1 MYTCRFSTPHSLYH
15 VGHTSVTV
23 KMAFQSMLN
32 GAECSTSNNGLAQML
47 KHTQQ
52 DRSIQQG
59 DRTFTGQPQT
69 GSTGMRQQHQAG
81 LNSDADAFFRQQQAA
96 SMPRGAASSAF
107 DLQAMRNELNSAVP
121 SFQHP
126 NAGAAWASQMPRNA
140 TPSNA
145 DMEAAFARRGAP
157 ARSMQ
162 PPAGSSAWAQQF
174 GSSQHQQPAAM
185 HQRPVGDGSGSG
197 SGSDPSAAYAS
208 RPIMGSYG
216 GMGMGMGM
224 GGMGMSMGMM
234 GGMGSMQQQRQY
246 QPQQTQSSQS
256 RFTEL
261 DDATW
266 EEQFKKLDAEQ
277 SEAESKGK
285 GKAKESEAD
294 LLPSEA
300 EQADSI
306 RRELDAIEQELT
318 ADGQE
323 ANSRF
328 EDLWRSMNAR
338 NGIPPSSA
346 DAELAKWEEELMKS
360 RADDDGEQFGYTHP
374 SGGLGGGQHGL
385 DEMAALDGTED
396 ALLDGFGVVGP
407 DGYPRLGQYRR
418 SQQNPFETHPDPLS
432 EGLRLL
438 ANGGNLSDAALLF
451 EAATQRDTQ
460 GGTGG
465 EVERGEVDRS
475 RRERSEAWRRLGECQ
490 AMNEKEAQ
498 AIRALEE
505 AIKID
510 ENNLEAYMSLAISY
524 TNEGYDTAA
533 HQTLERYI
541 SRAYPNIKA
550 APLSA
555 EISGSKDPIEG
566 TEGNPWAS
574 LNRVTDLFLQ
584 AARQGNSAGQIDP
597 EVQVGLGVLFYTQS
611 AYEQAQDCFNSALS
625 VRPNDF
631 LLWNRLGATLANGGK
646 PEEAIA
652 AYHKALELRP
662 TFTRAIYNLSVSC
675 LNLGA
680 HHEAA
685 EHLLAALSLQQTHTL
700 PDVPEGEQPAPTPLA
715 EAGESHNLWST
726 LRRIFLVMDRLD
738 LAQKAHVGSSLEQFR
753 GEGFDF

>member
-1 MYTCRFSTPHSLYH
+1 
-15 VGHTSVTV
+15 
-23 KMAFQSMLN
+23 MAFQSMLN

-52 DRSIQQG
+52 DRSIQHG
-59 DRTFTGQPQT
+59 DRTFAGQPQM
-69 GSTGMRQQHQAG
+69 GPAGMRQQHQAG
-81 LNSDADAFFRQQQAA
+81 PNSDAEAFFRQQQGA
-96 SMPRGAASSAF
+96 SMPGAASSAF
-107 DLQAMRNELNSAVP
+107 DLQAMRNELNNSMP
-121 SFQHP
+121 SFQRP
-126 NAGAAWASQMPRNA
+126 NSGAAWANQMPRTG
-140 TPSNA
+140 TPSGA
-145 DMEAAFARRGAP
+145 DMEAAFARGGAP

-162 PPAGSSAWAQQF
+162 APAGSSAWAQQF
-174 GSSQHQQPAAM
+174 GSSQHQQPASMRQMPGA
-185 HQRPVGDGSGSG
+185 DGSGS
-197 SGSDPSAAYAS
+197 SGAYAS
-208 RPIMGSYG
+208 RPMMGSYG
-216 GMGMGMGM
+216 GGMGMGMGMGM
-224 GGMGMSMGMM
+224 GGMGMGML
-234 GGMGSMQQQRQY
+234 GSMGSMQQQQHQQQ
-246 QPQQTQSSQS
+246 QPQQAQSAQS

-266 EEQFKKLDAEQ
+266 EEQFKKLDDEQ
-277 SEAESKGK
+277 AKGK
-285 GKAKESEAD
+285 GKAKEAETD

-300 EQADSI
+300 EQAESI

-318 ADGQE
+318 ADGNE

-328 EDLWRSMNAR
+328 EDLWRSMNSR

-360 RADDDGEQFGYTHP
+360 RTEDDEQFGYSHP
-374 SGGLGGGQHGL
+374 SGGLGGGRHGL
-385 DEMAALDGTED
+385 DEMGALDGTED

-407 DGYPRLGQYRR
+407 DGYPRLGQYRT
-418 SQQNPFETHPDPLS
+418 SQQNPFQTHPDPLS

-451 EAATQRDTQ
+451 EAATQRETQ

-550 APLSA
+550 GPLPA

-574 LNRVTDLFLQ
+574 LNRVTDMFLQ

-611 AYEQAQDCFNSALS
+611 AYEQAQDCFNTALS
-625 VRPNDF
+625 ARPNDF

-685 EHLLAALSLQQTHTL
+685 EHLLAALNLQQTHTL

-726 LRRIFLVMDRLD
+726 LRRIFLVMDRMD
-738 LAQKAHVGSSLEQFR
+738 LAQKAHVGSDLGQFR
-753 GEGFDF
+753 REGFEF

>member
-1 MYTCRFSTPHSLYH
+1 
-15 VGHTSVTV
+15 
-23 KMAFQSMLN
+23 MAFQSMLN

-47 KHTQQ
+47 KHTSQ
-52 DRSIQQG
+52 DRSLQHG
-59 DRTFTGQPQT
+59 DRTTAGQPHM
-69 GSTGMRQQHQAG
+69 GPAGMRQQHHAG
-81 LNSDADAFFRQQQAA
+81 PNSDAEAFFRQQQGA
-96 SMPRGAASSAF
+96 SLPGTANSAF
-107 DLQAMRNELNSAVP
+107 DMHAMRSELNTAMP
-121 SFQHP
+121 AFQRP

-140 TPSNA
+140 TPNSA
-145 DMEAAFARRGAP
+145 DMEAAFARGGAP
-157 ARSMQ
+157 
-162 PPAGSSAWAQQF
+162 PASSQWANQF
-174 GSSQHQQPAAM
+174 GSSRHQGPAM
-185 HQRPVGDGSGSG
+185 HHSMNAPGDGSGS
-197 SGSDPSAAYAS
+197 SAAYAS
-208 RPIMGSYG
+208 RPMMGSYG
-216 GMGMGMGM
+216 GMGMGGM
-224 GGMGMSMGMM
+224 GGMGMSMGMGTM
-234 GGMGSMQQQRQY
+234 GGMGGGMATMNA
-246 QPQQTQSSQS
+246 PQQTQSTAS

-261 DDATW
+261 DDAKW

-277 SEAESKGK
+277 ADTEAKGK
-285 GKAKESEAD
+285 GKAKQDEPD

-300 EQADSI
+300 EQAESI

-338 NGIPPSSA
+338 NGVPPSAA
-346 DAELAKWEEELMKS
+346 DAELAKWEQELLNA
-360 RADDDGEQFGYTHP
+360 RTDDDETFGYAHP
-374 SGGLGGGQHGL
+374 SGGLGGGRHGL

-407 DGYPRLGQYRR
+407 DGYPRLGNYRR
-418 SQQNPFETHPDPLS
+418 SQQNPFEAHSDPLS

-451 EAATQRDTQ
+451 EAATQRDTP

-541 SRAYPNIKA
+541 SRAYPHLKA
-550 APLSA
+550 APLAA
-555 EISGSKDPIEG
+555 EILGSKDPIEG
-566 TEGNPWAS
+566 TTGNPWAS

-584 AARQGNSAGQIDP
+584 AAREGNAAGQVDP

-611 AYEQAQDCFNSALS
+611 SYEQAQDCFNTALS
-625 VRPNDF
+625 ARPNDF

-726 LRRIFLVMDRLD
+726 LRRIFLVMDRMD
-738 LAQKAHVGSSLEQFR
+738 LAQKAHVGSELAQFR
-753 GEGFDF
+753 GEGFEF

>member
-1 MYTCRFSTPHSLYH
+1 
-15 VGHTSVTV
+15 
-23 KMAFQSMLN
+23 MLN

-52 DRSIQQG
+52 DRSIQHG
-59 DRTFTGQPQT
+59 DRTFAGQPQM
-69 GSTGMRQQHQAG
+69 GPAGMRHQHHARP
-81 LNSDADAFFRQQQAA
+81 NSDAEAFFRQQQGA
-96 SMPRGAASSAF
+96 SMPATASSAF
-107 DLQAMRNELNSAVP
+107 DLQAMRNELNSAMP
-121 SFQHP
+121 TFQRP
-126 NAGAAWASQMPRNA
+126 NAGTAWANQMPRTG
-140 TPSNA
+140 TPSSA
-145 DMEAAFARRGAP
+145 DMEAAFARGGAP

-174 GSSQHQQPAAM
+174 GSPQHQQPAM
-185 HQRPVGDGSGSG
+185 QQMPGGDGSGS
-197 SGSDPSAAYAS
+197 SGAYAS
-208 RPIMGSYG
+208 RPMMGSYA

-224 GGMGMSMGMM
+224 GGMAMGMM
-234 GGMGSMQQQRQY
+234 GGMGSMGLSQQQQQ
-246 QPQQTQSSQS
+246 QPQQAQSSQS

-261 DDATW
+261 DDSQW

-277 SEAESKGK
+277 ADAESKGK

-300 EQADSI
+300 EQADAI

-346 DAELAKWEEELMKS
+346 DAELAKWEEELLKT
-360 RADDDGEQFGYTHP
+360 RVDDDGEQFGYAHP
-374 SGGLGGGQHGL
+374 SGGLGAGRNGL

-396 ALLDGFGVVGP
+396 SLLDGFGVVGP
-407 DGYPRLGQYRR
+407 DGYPRLGQYRT
-418 SQQNPFETHPDPLS
+418 SQQNPFQTHPDPLS

-550 APLSA
+550 NPLPA

-566 TEGNPWAS
+566 TNGNPWAS

-611 AYEQAQDCFNSALS
+611 AYEQAQDCFNTALS
-625 VRPNDF
+625 ARPNDF

-685 EHLLAALSLQQTHTL
+685 EHLLAALNLQQTHTL

-726 LRRIFLVMDRLD
+726 LRRIFLVMDRMD
-738 LAQKAHVGSSLEQFR
+738 LAQKAHVGSNLDQFR
-753 GEGFDF
+753 GEGFEF

>member
-1 MYTCRFSTPHSLYH
+1 
-15 VGHTSVTV
+15 
-23 KMAFQSMLN
+23 MAFQSMLN
-32 GAECSTSNNGLAQML
+32 GTECSTGNNGLAQML

-52 DRSIQQG
+52 DRSIQHG
-59 DRTFTGQPQT
+59 DRTFAGQPQM
-69 GSTGMRQQHQAG
+69 GPAGMRQQHQAG
-81 LNSDADAFFRQQQAA
+81 SNSDAEAFFRQQQGA
-96 SMPRGAASSAF
+96 SVPGASSSAF
-107 DLQAMRNELNSAVP
+107 DLQAMRNELNSTMPA
-121 SFQHP
+121 FQRP
-126 NAGAAWASQMPRNA
+126 NAGAQWANQMPRTG
-140 TPSNA
+140 TPSSA
-145 DMEAAFARRGAP
+145 DMEAAFARGGAP
-157 ARSMQ
+157 ARQMQ
-162 PPAGSSAWAQQF
+162 PPAGSSSWAQQF
-174 GSSQHQQPAAM
+174 GSPQHQQPTM
-185 HQRPVGDGSGSG
+185 QQMPGGDGSGS
-197 SGSDPSAAYAS
+197 SGAYSS
-208 RPIMGSYG
+208 RPMMGSYG
-216 GMGMGMGM
+216 GMGMGGMGM
-224 GGMGMSMGMM
+224 GGMGMGMM
-234 GGMGSMQQQRQY
+234 GSMGSVGLSQQQ
-246 QPQQTQSSQS
+246 QPQQAQTSQS

-261 DDATW
+261 DDAKW

-277 SEAESKGK
+277 AEVESKGK

-294 LLPSEA
+294 LPPSEA
-300 EQADSI
+300 EQAESI

-318 ADGQE
+318 ADGKE

-338 NGIPPSSA
+338 SGIPPSAA
-346 DAELAKWEEELMKS
+346 DAELAKWEEEML
-360 RADDDGEQFGYTHP
+360 RAREDDDEQFGYAHP
-374 SGGLGGGQHGL
+374 SGGLGAGRNGL
-385 DEMAALDGTED
+385 DEMGALDGTEN

-407 DGYPRLGQYRR
+407 DGYPRLGQYRMN
-418 SQQNPFETHPDPLS
+418 QQNPFQTHPDPLS

-451 EAATQRDTQ
+451 EVATQRETQ

-533 HQTLERYI
+533 YQTLERYI
-541 SRAYPNIKA
+541 NRAYPNIKA
-550 APLSA
+550 GPLPA

-566 TEGNPWAS
+566 TEANPWAS
-574 LNRVTDLFLQ
+574 LNRVTDMFLQ

-611 AYEQAQDCFNSALS
+611 AYEQAQDCFNTALS
-625 VRPNDF
+625 ARPNDF

-700 PDVPEGEQPAPTPLA
+700 PDVPEGEQPKPTPLA

-726 LRRIFLVMDRLD
+726 LRRIFLVMDRMD
-738 LAQKAHVGSSLEQFR
+738 LAQKAHVGSDLGQFR
-753 GEGFDF
+753 GEGFEF

>member
-1 MYTCRFSTPHSLYH
+1 
-15 VGHTSVTV
+15 
-23 KMAFQSMLN
+23 MAFQSMLN

-52 DRSIQQG
+52 DRSIQHG
-59 DRTFTGQPQT
+59 DRTFAGQPHT
-69 GSTGMRQQHQAG
+69 GPAGMRQHHSSG
-81 LNSDADAFFRQQQAA
+81 PNSDAEAFFRQQQATSIPGA
-96 SMPRGAASSAF
+96 SASSAF
-107 DLQAMRNELNSAVP
+107 DLQAMRNELNGAVP
-121 SFQHP
+121 SFQRP
-126 NAGAAWASQMPRNA
+126 NAGAAWANQMPRTG
-140 TPSNA
+140 TPTSV
-145 DMEAAFARRGAP
+145 DMEAAFARTNSP
-157 ARSMQ
+157 ARTMQ
-162 PPAGSSAWAQQF
+162 PPNGSSAWAQQF
-174 GSSQHQQPAAM
+174 ATPRHQQQTTHHMPNGDASGSS
-185 HQRPVGDGSGSG
+185 G
-197 SGSDPSAAYAS
+197 AYAS
-208 RPIMGSYG
+208 RSMLNSYG
-216 GMGMGMGM
+216 GMGMDMGMGM
-224 GGMGMSMGMM
+224 GGIGMGMM
-234 GGMGSMQQQRQY
+234 GSMNPMALSQQQ
-246 QPQQTQSSQS
+246 QPQPAQSSQS

-261 DDATW
+261 DDAKW

-277 SEAESKGK
+277 AEVDAESKGK
-285 GKAKESEAD
+285 GKAKQSEAD

-300 EQADSI
+300 EQAESI

-318 ADGQE
+318 TDGEQ

-328 EDLWRSMNAR
+328 EDLWRSMNPR

-346 DAELAKWEEELMKS
+346 DAELAKWEEELLRS
-360 RADDDGEQFGYTHP
+360 RVDDDDEQFGYAHP
-374 SGGLGGGQHGL
+374 SGGLGAGRSGL
-385 DEMAALDGTED
+385 DEMGALDGTED

-418 SQQNPFETHPDPLS
+418 SQQNPFETHPDPFS

-451 EAATQRDTQ
+451 EAATQRETQ

-550 APLSA
+550 NPLPA
-555 EISGSKDPIEG
+555 DIAGSKDPIEG

-611 AYEQAQDCFNSALS
+611 SYEQAQDCFNTALS
-625 VRPNDF
+625 ARPNDF

-662 TFTRAIYNLSVSC
+662 TYTRAIYNLSVSC

-700 PDVPEGEQPAPTPLA
+700 PDVPEGEQPPPTPLA

-726 LRRIFLVMDRLD
+726 LRRIFLVMDRMD
-738 LAQKAHVGSSLEQFR
+738 LAQKAHVGSDLNQFR
-753 GEGFDF
+753 SEGFEF

>member
-1 MYTCRFSTPHSLYH
+1 MMS
-15 VGHTSVTV
+15 
-23 KMAFQSMLN
+23 
-32 GAECSTSNNGLAQML
+32 GAECSTSNNGLSQML

-52 DRSIQQG
+52 DRSIQHG
-59 DRTFTGQPQT
+59 DRTFAGQPQM
-69 GSTGMRQQHQAG
+69 GPAGMRQQHQAG
-81 LNSDADAFFRQQQAA
+81 PNSDAEAFFRQQQGA
-96 SMPRGAASSAF
+96 SLPGAQSSAF
-107 DLQAMRNELNSAVP
+107 DLQAMRNELNSTMAA
-121 SFQHP
+121 FQRP
-126 NAGAAWASQMPRNA
+126 TSGAAWANQMPRTG
-140 TPSNA
+140 TPSSA
-145 DMEAAFARRGAP
+145 DMEAAFARGGIP
-157 ARSMQ
+157 ARAMQ
-162 PPAGSSAWAQQF
+162 PPAASSAWAQQF
-174 GSSQHQQPAAM
+174 GSPQQQQPSIHAM
-185 HQRPVGDGSGSG
+185 PGGDGSGS
-197 SGSDPSAAYAS
+197 SAAYAS
-208 RPIMGSYG
+208 RPMMGSYG

-224 GGMGMSMGMM
+224 GGMGMGMMSSMGNM
-234 GGMGSMQQQRQY
+234 GISQQQ
-246 QPQQTQSSQS
+246 QPQTSSS

-261 DDATW
+261 NDSQW

-277 SEAESKGK
+277 AEAESKGK
-285 GKAKESEAD
+285 GKAKESEGE

-300 EQADSI
+300 EQAESI

-323 ANSRF
+323 ANTRF
-328 EDLWRSMNAR
+328 EDLWRSMNSR

-346 DAELAKWEEELMKS
+346 DAELAKWEEELLRS
-360 RADDDGEQFGYTHP
+360 REDAEDDEFGYMHP
-374 SGGLGGGQHGL
+374 SGGLGGGRAGL
-385 DEMAALDGTED
+385 DEMGALDGTED

-418 SQQNPFETHPDPLS
+418 TQQNPFQTHPDPLS

-438 ANGGNLSDAALLF
+438 GNGGNLSDAALLF
-451 EAATQRDTQ
+451 EAATQRETQ

-541 SRAYPNIKA
+541 TKAYPNIKA
-550 APLSA
+550 GPLPA

-574 LNRVTDLFLQ
+574 LNRVTDMFLQ

-611 AYEQAQDCFNSALS
+611 AYEQAQDCFNTALS
-625 VRPNDF
+625 ARPNDF

-726 LRRIFLVMDRLD
+726 LRRIFLVMDRMD
-738 LAQKAHVGSSLEQFR
+738 LAQKAHVGSNLEQFR
-753 GEGFDF
+753 GEGFEF

>member
-1 MYTCRFSTPHSLYH
+1 
-15 VGHTSVTV
+15 
-23 KMAFQSMLN
+23 MAFQSMLN

-52 DRSIQQG
+52 DRSIQHG
-59 DRTFTGQPQT
+59 DRTFAGQPQMAPA
-69 GSTGMRQQHQAG
+69 GMRQQHQLG
-81 LNSDADAFFRQQQAA
+81 PNSDAEAFFRQQQGAN
-96 SMPRGAASSAF
+96 MPAGAASSAL
-107 DLQAMRNELNSAVP
+107 DLQAMRNELNNSVP
-121 SFQHP
+121 SFQRP
-126 NAGAAWASQMPRNA
+126 NAGAAWANQMPRTG
-140 TPSNA
+140 TPSSA

-162 PPAGSSAWAQQF
+162 PPPGSSAWAQQF
-174 GSSQHQQPAAM
+174 GSSQHQQPASM
-185 HQRPVGDGSGSG
+185 RQMPGGDAGGSPG
-197 SGSDPSAAYAS
+197 AAYAS
-208 RPIMGSYG
+208 RPMMGSYG

-224 GGMGMSMGMM
+224 GSMGMAMM
-234 GGMGSMQQQRQY
+234 GSMGSMQQQ
-246 QPQQTQSSQS
+246 QPQQPQQAQSSQS

-261 DDATW
+261 DDAKW
-266 EEQFKKLDAEQ
+266 EEQFQKLDAEQ
-277 SEAESKGK
+277 AEAESKGK
-285 GKAKESEAD
+285 GKAKEDSEAD

-300 EQADSI
+300 EQAESI

-346 DAELAKWEEELMKS
+346 DAELAKWEEELLKS
-360 RADDDGEQFGYTHP
+360 RTDNDDDDAELFGYSHP
-374 SGGLGGGQHGL
+374 SGGLGGGRAGL
-385 DEMAALDGTED
+385 DEMGALDGTED

-418 SQQNPFETHPDPLS
+418 STQNPFQTHPDPLS

-451 EAATQRDTQ
+451 EAATQRETQ

-550 APLSA
+550 GPLPA
-555 EISGSKDPIEG
+555 EISGDKDPIEG
-566 TEGNPWAS
+566 TQGNPWAS

-611 AYEQAQDCFNSALS
+611 AYEQAQDCFNTALS
-625 VRPNDF
+625 ARPNDF

-700 PDVPEGEQPAPTPLA
+700 PDVPEGEQPAPTPLS

-726 LRRIFLVMDRLD
+726 LRRIFLVMDRMD
-738 LAQKAHVGSSLEQFR
+738 LAQKAHVGSSLDQFR
-753 GEGFDF
+753 GEGFEF

>member
-1 MYTCRFSTPHSLYH
+1 
-15 VGHTSVTV
+15 
-23 KMAFQSMLN
+23 MAFQSMLN

-52 DRSIQQG
+52 DRSIQHG
-59 DRTFTGQPQT
+59 DRTFAGQSQM
-69 GSTGMRQQHQAG
+69 GSAGIRQQHAAG
-81 LNSDADAFFRQQQAA
+81 GPNPDAEAFFRQQQ
-96 SMPRGAASSAF
+96 GAVAPAGSSPF
-107 DLQAMRNELNSAVP
+107 DLQAMRNELNSTLPA
-121 SFQHP
+121 FQRP
-126 NAGAAWASQMPRNA
+126 NAGVSWANQMPRTG
-140 TPSNA
+140 TPSSA
-145 DMEAAFARRGAP
+145 DMEAAFARGGAP
-157 ARSMQ
+157 GRTMQ
-162 PPAGSSAWAQQF
+162 HPAESSAWAQQF
-174 GSSQHQQPAAM
+174 GSQPPPAAM
-185 HQRPVGDGSGSG
+185 QQMRGGDGGGASG
-197 SGSDPSAAYAS
+197 AYAS
-208 RPIMGSYG
+208 RTIIGSYG
-216 GMGMGMGM
+216 GMNMGGMGM
-224 GGMGMSMGMM
+224 GGMGMSMM
-234 GGMGSMQQQRQY
+234 GASMSTMSRQQPAQVQ
-246 QPQQTQSSQS
+246 QS

-261 DDATW
+261 NDSQW

-277 SEAESKGK
+277 AEAESRSK
-285 GKAKESEAD
+285 GKAKESESD
-294 LLPSEA
+294 LLPTEA
-300 EQADSI
+300 EQADAI
-306 RRELDAIEQELT
+306 RSELDAIEQELT

-323 ANSRF
+323 ANDRF

-346 DAELAKWEEELMKS
+346 DAELAKWEEELLKS
-360 RADDDGEQFGYTHP
+360 RVDDDDEQFGYAHP
-374 SGGLGGGQHGL
+374 GGGLGAGRNGL
-385 DEMAALDGTED
+385 DEMAALDGTEES
-396 ALLDGFGVVGP
+396 LLDGFGVVGP

-418 SQQNPFETHPDPLS
+418 SQQNAFATHPDPLS

-451 EAATQRDTQ
+451 EAATQRETQ

-541 SRAYPNIKA
+541 SRAYPSIKA
-550 APLSA
+550 GPLPA

-726 LRRIFLVMDRLD
+726 LRRIFLVMDRMD
-738 LAQKAHVGSSLEQFR
+738 LAQKAHVGSDLDQFR
-753 GEGFDF
+753 GEGFEF